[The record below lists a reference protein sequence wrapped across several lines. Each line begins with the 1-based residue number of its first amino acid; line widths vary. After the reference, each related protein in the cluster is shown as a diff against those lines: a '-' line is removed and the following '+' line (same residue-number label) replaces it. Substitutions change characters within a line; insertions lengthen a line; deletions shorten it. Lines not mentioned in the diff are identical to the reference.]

1 MGGNAFNLSHPNAQ
15 FPRLDTNTYTH
26 LKQENLSALQKLYE
40 FVIVPHEA
48 PEKADHGDVDYVV
61 FKKRQ
66 ADVLDVVHAEDIQI
80 ALGATWFIPSLA
92 KNGFGTSNFAIP
104 WPVDAEEGKSTS
116 DSSAAASSLDT
127 IDYGKYYQVDVHVC
141 PDKDDFD
148 RVEFFKSYGDLGMIV
163 GLICR
168 SIGLSF
174 SSNGLRFSDPLPTYP
189 QITFHLS
196 KDFPDILSFLD
207 TANNARRKARDAR
220 PMYQNFLKYVRSI
233 AGTSNN
239 GDTQV
244 HDPSSVKEKGKHRE
258 RKQAIMSNVLTR
270 YGKRALYDALLRV
283 ASIKQH
289 VKDVYTG
296 RLVTEWTGVQGTP
309 VRWIMN
315 EVERRLGERTTLES
329 DNILK
334 SLKLLSSESMVEED
348 SDSIKPVHLQL
359 ESWEVALDDM
369 DRDEVKSLV
378 VEVKEEMEKEGKL
391 YYDWKAA
398 KEKKASIAKAASTSP
413 PSEA

>member
-15 FPRLDTNTYTH
+15 FPRLDTNTYTR

-61 FKKRQ
+61 VKKRQ
-66 ADVLDVVHAEDIQI
+66 ADVLDDVVHAEDIQV

-92 KNGFGTSNFAIP
+92 KSGFGTSNFAIP
-104 WPVDAEEGKSTS
+104 WLVDAEEGKSTS

-127 IDYGKYYQVDVHVC
+127 IEYGKYYQVDVHVC
-141 PDKDDFD
+141 PDKDHFD

-174 SSNGLRFSDPLPTYP
+174 SSNGLRVQKIIIESQFSDPLPTYP

-196 KDFPDILSFLD
+196 KDFPDILSFLGLSLDRWKQGFATQSDVFQWVASSPYFDPRLLSRAD

-315 EVERRLGERTTLES
+315 EVERRLGE
-329 DNILK
+329 
-334 SLKLLSSESMVEED
+334 
-348 SDSIKPVHLQL
+348 
-359 ESWEVALDDM
+359 
-369 DRDEVKSLV
+369 
-378 VEVKEEMEKEGKL
+378 
-391 YYDWKAA
+391 
-398 KEKKASIAKAASTSP
+398 
-413 PSEA
+413 